1 MALTYTSHSESPLK
15 LRLKNLQDRFE
26 NDPAFQIVFNK
37 FFTYFWV
44 MNFIVAT
51 TIFFGAKS
59 LWDSYSVYYLVAISL
74 FANFATNY
82 GALSASESSEAAQ
95 KAAEHAAVIRN
106 DHPDITSVGM

>member
-1 MALTYTSHSESPLK
+1 MK

-44 MNFIVAT
+44 VNFIAAT
-51 TIFFGAKS
+51 AIFFGAKS
-59 LWDSYSVYYLVAISL
+59 LWESYSVYYLVAISL

-82 GALSASESSEAAQ
+82 GALSASESSEAA
-95 KAAEHAAVIRN
+95 KEAAEHAGIIRDAVPVVPSR
-106 DHPDITSVGM
+106 PE